1 MYEGAEGSYRIDEYV
16 EFRAHRPA
24 LDRGPSR
31 FDCSVL
37 NVNPDLLQ
45 FGAATIV
52 RRDK

>member
-31 FDCSVL
+31 FDYSVL
-37 NVNPDLLQ
+37 NPDLLQ
-45 FGAATIV
+45 FGAATNV